1 MQGMINGVQ
10 DIQNCHASRVANH
23 HGETGR
29 SGEDDAEICERR
41 GSSGQ
46 GECWSGVPFV
56 TKNDGSRWAPE
67 VIVERSGGGGAQQ
80 LVQLDD
86 GRRCCLR

>member
-1 MQGMINGVQ
+1 MKWTRDVKRVGTRGGRGRGYEARAVELIPYRGTSWSMQGMINGVQ

-46 GECWSGVPFV
+46 GEC
-56 TKNDGSRWAPE
+56 
-67 VIVERSGGGGAQQ
+67 
-80 LVQLDD
+80 
-86 GRRCCLR
+86 